1 MNKTTHT
8 PRGLKSQKHIDRVLY
23 NLERYIA
30 HYRVP
35 QPQQLREATSQLIVG
50 NLAPHNA
57 FYHDKMKGT
66 SINYFVKIY
75 KFYLSRF

>member
-57 FYHDKMKGT
+57 FYHD
-66 SINYFVKIY
+66 IQYERNFY
-75 KFYLSRF
+75 KLLCEDL

>member
-1 MNKTTHT
+1 MNKTSHT

-50 NLAPHNA
+50 NLAPPQRLLPRQNEGN
-57 FYHDKMKGT
+57 FYKLLCED
-66 SINYFVKIY
+66 
-75 KFYLSRF
+75 L